1 MARPLRLEL
10 ADALYHVAARGN
22 ERKSIFLQD
31 GEGDRTAFLEILG
44 ATCDRCNW
52 ICHAYCL
59 MTNHYHLLLETP
71 GANLSKGM
79 RQLNGVYTQYV
90 NRIHRRA
97 GHLFQGRFKGILVEK
112 DSYLL
117 ELARYVV
124 LNPVRAAMV
133 RGPEEWPW
141 SSYRATIGMD
151 KADSFVE
158 TDWLLRA
165 FGSDSQRAIGAYR
178 RFVADGIH
186 ADSVWGALKNQVYLG
201 SEAFVDRMQALIG
214 PDRDLREVPRI
225 QRRPMA
231 KPLEYYR
238 NLPGNRNEAI
248 AAAYRTGAYS
258 MQEIADQFGV
268 GRMTVRRAVGPIHAA
283 GVEDGTWETP
293 IGRGPARLRPEAVS
307 RR

>member
-1 MARPLRLEL
+1 MARPLRLKL
-10 ADALYHVAARGN
+10 AGALYQVTARGN
-22 ERKSIFLQD
+22 ERKSISLQD

-44 ATCDRCNW
+44 ATCDRFNW
-52 ICHAYCL
+52 ICHACCL
-59 MTNHYHLLLETP
+59 MTSHYHLVLETP
-71 GANLSKGM
+71 DANLSKGM

-90 NRIHRRA
+90 NRTHRRA

-124 LNPVRAAMV
+124 LNPVRADRV

-141 SSYRATIGMD
+141 SSYRATIGMH

-165 FGSDSQRAIGAYR
+165 FGTDRQRAIAGYR

-201 SEAFVDRMQALIG
+201 SEAFVDRMQALIE

-238 NLPGNRNEAI
+238 NLFGNRDEAI

-268 GRMTVRRAVGPIHAA
+268 RRMTVSRAVGRIHSA
-283 GVEDGTWETP
+283 GAEDANPWGQFPCCTILQCE
-293 IGRGPARLRPEAVS
+293 S
-307 RR
+307 